1 MITALFSSEPIS
13 ISRKR
18 PLGLEKCSATVRSS
32 MISNRSSSSSAGPLG
47 PTRRQR
53 SSDATTSSA
62 LSSSPLWNITPGR
75 SRMVHTVPS
84 ALVSHDSASSGA
96 ASNSLVNPNSPSNT
110 CPMMCGSGCE
120 TVDCQSR
127 VCGEMWI
134 ATSRVPPYFE
144 SSAAAS
150 PLSDAGLA
158 QAPATAS
165 SPATNPANS
174 LVMTTS
180 SGEWDTLYRTPPA
193 VKSNS
198 VPQRSLSPRG
208 MFATTSCWHPPPAS
222 DSRVEGSPSV
232 AQRAQTRLSP

>member
-1 MITALFSSEPIS
+1 
-13 ISRKR
+13 
-18 PLGLEKCSATVRSS
+18 
-32 MISNRSSSSSAGPLG
+32 MISNCSSSSSAGPLG

-84 ALVSHDSASSGA
+84 ALVSPDSASSGA

-165 SPATNPANS
+165 SPINNPINS
-174 LVMTTS
+174 FFIAS
-180 SGEWDTLYRTPPA
+180 SLERNETEIARPVRV
-193 VKSNS
+193 VKLHRRPRRRVARDRVGS
-198 VPQRSLSPRG
+198 VDSGARG
-208 MFATTSCWHPPPAS
+208 LH
-222 DSRVEGSPSV
+222 SRRCGCGVREGGMI
-232 AQRAQTRLSP
+232 